1 MTSATIQFLHAS
13 AGIPDESI
21 VAGLCSNAPSEKNS
35 LSEIPETIADAI
47 DILLD
52 TPLISE
58 PNELTTETLSV
69 GVFPVPPGIGSDPT
83 LWLYRDRTIGML
95 KRYLRL
101 SIEVGRLPS
110 LLGREFFRTRVTS
123 YTVGTFEDAVIFV
136 HDVERALEK
145 LDAFEKKLVAKM
157 VFQEYSQDEAA
168 RLLGCGRRTLVRRFP
183 EMIDKLSEIFLKG
196 DLIDRLPT
204 TISNRENACQEG
216 ESDENDVSD
225 CESSE

>member
-1 MTSATIQFLHAS
+1 MTTGMIQFLHAS
-13 AGIPDESI
+13 AGVPDESI
-21 VAGLCSNAPSEKNS
+21 VAGLCSNSPLTEGPVA
-35 LSEIPETIADAI
+35 EIPETIADAI

-52 TPLISE
+52 TPSISE
-58 PNELTTETLSV
+58 PDELTAETLPV
-69 GVFPVPPGIGSDPT
+69 GAFPIPPGIGSDPT

-145 LDAFEKKLVAKM
+145 LDEFEKKLVAKM

-183 EMIDKLSEIFLKG
+183 EMIDKLSEIFLKW

>member
-1 MTSATIQFLHAS
+1 MTSGSIQFLHAS

-21 VAGLCSNAPSEKNS
+21 IAGLCSTENSESPLEKKS
-35 LSEIPETIADAI
+35 LGEVPETIADAI
-47 DILLD
+47 SILMED
-52 TPLISE
+52 A
-58 PNELTTETLSV
+58 TLQPIPAGAS
-69 GVFPVPPGIGSDPT
+69 PVDAGGDPT

-95 KRYLRL
+95 KRYLRM

-136 HDVERALEK
+136 HDVECALEK
-145 LDAFEKKLVAKM
+145 LDEFEKKLVAKM
-157 VFQEYSQDEAA
+157 IFQEYSQDEAA

-183 EMIDKLSEIFLKG
+183 ETIDKLSEIFLKG

-216 ESDENDVSD
+216 ESDENCASD

>member
-1 MTSATIQFLHAS
+1 MTSAIIQFLHAS
-13 AGIPDESI
+13 AGVPDESI
-21 VAGLCSNAPSEKNS
+21 VAGLCSDPLSENDS

-52 TPLISE
+52 KPSISE
-58 PNELTTETLSV
+58 PDALTAETLPV
-69 GVFPVPPGIGSDPT
+69 GTFPIPPGIGSDPT

-145 LDAFEKKLVAKM
+145 LDEFEKKLVAKM

>member
-1 MTSATIQFLHAS
+1 MTRAIIQFLYAS
-13 AGIPDESI
+13 AGVPDESI
-21 VAGLCSNAPSEKNS
+21 VAGLCSNSP
-35 LSEIPETIADAI
+35 LSEDPVTDVPETIADAI
-47 DILLD
+47 DILLA
-52 TPLISE
+52 PSISE
-58 PNELTTETLSV
+58 PSELMDGTLPV
-69 GVFPVPPGIGSDPT
+69 GAFPIPPGIGSDPT

-145 LDAFEKKLVAKM
+145 LDEFEKKLVAKM

>member
-1 MTSATIQFLHAS
+1 MTTGMIQFLHAS
-13 AGIPDESI
+13 AGVPDESI
-21 VAGLCSNAPSEKNS
+21 VAGLCSNSPLTEGPVT
-35 LSEIPETIADAI
+35 EIPETIADAI

-52 TPLISE
+52 TPSISE
-58 PNELTTETLSV
+58 PDALTAETLPV
-69 GVFPVPPGIGSDPT
+69 GAFPIPPGIGSDPT